1 MQLRHTVFSLLL
13 ITPLL
18 YSSVALSVGSLTRTC
33 TLNEKKVVDNGM
45 LIPSGRPSQKVKV
58 LYADGG
64 VTFKYAGVL
73 YTSPRLDSS
82 GEATDQTTGFH
93 YVYDKAMKTISV
105 SNDTLYLEL
114 SPCK

>member
-1 MQLRHTVFSLLL
+1 MPLRRAVCSLLL
-13 ITPLL
+13 LTPLI
-18 YSSVALSVGSLTRTC
+18 YSSVALSAGSIQRTC

-45 LIPSGRPSQKVKV
+45 MIPSGHPSKKVKV

-73 YTSPRLDSS
+73 YASPRLDAS

-93 YVYDKAMKTISV
+93 YVYDKTMKTINV

-114 SPCK
+114 SPCN